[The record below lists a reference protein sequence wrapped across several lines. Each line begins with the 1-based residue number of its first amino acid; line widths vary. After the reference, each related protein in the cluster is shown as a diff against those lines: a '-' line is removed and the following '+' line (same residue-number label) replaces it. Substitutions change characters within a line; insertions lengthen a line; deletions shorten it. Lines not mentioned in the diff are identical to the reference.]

1 MRLGAVAYDDTA
13 RVVTEYDGEG
23 VVISSRPYTAEEN
36 AAADAAAG
44 LSAASVNESTL
55 RADAAAQID
64 VLLASIATLQVVTDK
79 SNNAIGGA
87 DTKTV
92 ARECRRVARQ
102 LVRITRLLVGAL
114 DTADAGPE

>member
-1 MRLGAVAYDDTA
+1 MRIWNNDT
-13 RVVTEYDGEG
+13 RIVTDFTANPP
-23 VVISSRPYTAEEN
+23 ISRPYTAEES
-36 AAADAAAG
+36 AAADAAIATQ
-44 LSAASVNESTL
+44 AAQDNEATL
-55 RADAAAQID
+55 RVDAAAQLD